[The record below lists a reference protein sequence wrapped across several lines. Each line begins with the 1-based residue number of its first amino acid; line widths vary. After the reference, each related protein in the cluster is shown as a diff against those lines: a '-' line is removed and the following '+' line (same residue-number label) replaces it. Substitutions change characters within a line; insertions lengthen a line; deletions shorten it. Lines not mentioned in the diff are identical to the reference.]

1 MSPST
6 PTDVGDSEVARF
18 SSENQEFLSRI
29 LAHGDAEARGYALAV
44 IANGGTVE
52 DIELVQKELEKIKR
66 ELVE

>member
-1 MSPST
+1 MSLSN
-6 PTDVGDSEVARF
+6 PTDTEDSEIAKF

-44 IANGGTVE
+44 LANGGSVE
-52 DIELVQKELEKIKR
+52 DIELVQKELERIKG

>member
-1 MSPST
+1 MSLSD
-6 PTDVGDSEVARF
+6 PTDTEDSEIAKF

-44 IANGGTVE
+44 LANGGSVE

-66 ELVE
+66 QLVE